1 MNPNRYRDLTVNQ
14 ATVGSNPTMRAT
26 HKLIGYT
33 MALSLQIEEELDNFF
48 KTAKT
53 GDFYE
58 IDYHDNPGSFTQ
70 LKDFCFY
77 QRSQNEIPCIV
88 RNRKTDND
96 NYIIELKSYTY
107 MNKHYYRGFYDGYV
121 GGGNGTP
128 LSDHVKLML
137 EKEEEMAK
145 AVSKISDKLKVVN
158 ESFTVNM
165 YDNGYMIEVGGKDS
179 KDDWKTAKI
188 TVAELDSLI
197 ALIKEVVA
205 MERDN

>member
-1 MNPNRYRDLTVNQ
+1 MTVNQ
-14 ATVGSNPTMRAT
+14 NVAGSSPAWEAT

-145 AVSKISDKLKVVN
+145 AVSKISDKLAKVN

-165 YDNGYMIEVGGKDS
+165 YDNGFMIEIGGSDR

-197 ALIKEVVA
+197 ELIKEA
-205 MERDN
+205 ASMERRD